1 MLTLTALL
9 LLAMSPHTARSR
21 ELGSTVTVE
30 GYVTVQSGVYN
41 DVLGDNGFVLG
52 NAATGLYVATDKKSY
67 HSLGTALEVRGVLA
81 DHQGLLVLRA
91 REIRLAKGRSLVRPE
106 PIKLTELNESTEGR
120 IVQLTGEIAAP
131 PVPDTGGFRF
141 TLRDGSAEATVY
153 LPNFIKL
160 EALTAGR
167 PLKVSGWCAQRGRA
181 YELVVRKDNDL
192 KLTR

>member
-41 DVLGDNGFVLG
+41 DILGDNGFVLG
-52 NAATGLYVATDKKSY
+52 NAATGLYVTTDKGGY

-81 DHQGLLVLRA
+81 DHHGLLVLRA

-120 IVQLTGEIAAP
+120 IVQLTGEIASAP
-131 PVPDTGGFRF
+131 VRDTGGSRF
-141 TLRDGSAEATVY
+141 TLRDGSAEAAVY

-160 EALTAGR
+160 ESLTAGKQ
-167 PLKVSGWCAQRGRA
+167 LKVSGWCAQRGRS

-192 KLTR
+192 KLAR